1 MCVFQERFEEV
12 FRAMG
17 GIKTQERVLEC
28 LDVLDS
34 EEHDYLMS
42 MVYTG
47 LAKGDAKT
55 SAFLFMWHSAL
66 VEHAGLGCVVR
77 VLTDKNDPPIEEPS
91 GREPAQSPGR
101 TVSACFPNNSKL
113 NILRS

>member
-12 FRAMG
+12 FRVMG

-66 VEHAGLGCVVR
+66 VEQAGLGCVVR

-91 GREPAQSPGR
+91 GLA
-101 TVSACFPNNSKL
+101 
-113 NILRS
+113 